1 MNHFIRLCCFAVA
14 ALVPLS
20 LGLAVDD
27 PDLVFIENKFLRVG
41 VKKSSGGGIAWISAA
56 GSKQNLINDF
66 DRGRLIQQSYY
77 GEADGSLWNKQP
89 WRWNPVQG
97 GDWKGNGA
105 KLLELKHEKDSLF
118 AATLPKH
125 WASGDD
131 LNDCRMEQSMFL
143 VGPLL
148 AVRYK
153 FTYSG
158 TKKHPIAD
166 QELPAIFL
174 QPEFDQLVLYSGDKP
189 FEGDTLSKSKPGWP
203 NEYKPMTE
211 HWAAYVN
218 QDNFGLG
225 AYVSDA
231 DKRLTCYRF
240 GDGDPKKGA
249 CSYFA
254 PLKKFA
260 IEPGLTFEY
269 SVIITVGKTEEIRDH
284 FNSWRSSRALGLL
297 APAG

>member
-1 MNHFIRLCCFAVA
+1 MIQFSRLICFCILSLLCCDVIA
-14 ALVPLS
+14 A
-20 LGLAVDD
+20 DD
-27 PDLVFIENKFLRVG
+27 ADLVFIENDSLRVG
-41 VKKSSGGGIAWISAA
+41 VRKSSGGGIAWLSAA

-105 KLLELKHEKDSLF
+105 TLLELKPKNDSLF

-125 WASGDD
+125 WASGED
-131 LNDCRMEQSMFL
+131 LKETRMEQSLQFD
-143 VGPLL
+143 GPLL
-148 AVRYK
+148 IVSYK

-158 TKKHPIAD
+158 TKKHPLAD
-166 QELPAIFL
+166 QEIPAIFL

-189 FEGDTLSKSKPGWP
+189 FEGKELSKSKPGWP

-211 HWAAYVN
+211 RWAAYVN
-218 QDNFGLG
+218 KDDFGLG
-225 AYVSDA
+225 AYVSKA
-231 DKRLTCYRF
+231 NKLTCYRF
-240 GDGDPKKGA
+240 GDGDAKKGA

-254 PLKKFA
+254 PLTQFA
-260 IEPGLTFEY
+260 VEPGLTFEY
-269 SVIITVGKTEEIRDH
+269 SLVVTLGTVEKIRER
-284 FNSWRSSRALGLL
+284 FIQLQMREALNQL